1 MLINRTHKKDQYMCA
16 NVLPSYISIRIE
28 IRFKLNKTH
37 LLTL

>member
-1 MLINRTHKKDQYMCA
+1 MFNNRTHEKEQYLCA
-16 NVLPSYISIRIE
+16 NILPSYNNIRIE